1 MGVTELDLTRHK
13 TIADFMKDNNSVR
26 VVVGPVGSGKS
37 TGVGCGE
44 LVRRALMQEPSPKDN
59 IRYFKALIVRNTQP
73 ELRKTTLKTWL
84 GMYPETLGKFNN
96 TALTHHIKVPATDDV
111 PGLDLL
117 VEFTGL
123 DGPQDAAKLL
133 SWEGTLIW
141 FNEAKEINKEIVDM
155 ATARVGRYPS
165 MKQGGVMPT
174 WYGLIMDTNP
184 YTSGHWLD
192 KLEKDTPANWT
203 FYRQPPGVLEM
214 QKTEEGWVSLEPT
227 WPLSITDP
235 QYIHAGGGCD
245 WAVNPKAE
253 NLNYLPVNRNID
265 PTGNPLLGG
274 GYYAAL
280 VQGKDK
286 SYISIYLQGKN
297 GALTSD
303 QAVIPEFDNNTMV
316 SSDSTYNPG
325 LPLQCGID
333 FGAGTLNPAAVFGQ
347 LDPIHNRWTVLREVV
362 CQGMGLLQFAD
373 QMNITINEHFPQA
386 QGEIQI
392 WGDPAG
398 LQRDG
403 VEMKTYFDHLRLK
416 GLIALPAPTNKIDVR
431 IECIRTP
438 MLRYSNGKPSFLVNP
453 KCAVLV
459 EALTEKWCYN
469 RLNVAGEVRFDDK
482 PNKSHPY
489 SDVADA
495 LGYMLSGG
503 GEHATITSGKRHGN
517 MGNGFILNTDWDVF

>member
-1 MGVTELDLTRHK
+1 MGITQLDLSYHK
-13 TIADFMKDNNSVR
+13 TIWDFMNDDKPVR
-26 VVVGPVGSGKS
+26 IVVGPVGSGKS

-44 LVRRALMQEPSPKDN
+44 IVRRAFMQEPSPIDN
-59 IRYFKALIVRNTQP
+59 VRYFKALVVRNTQP

-96 TALTHHIKVPATDDV
+96 TALTHHIKVPPHKDGT

-123 DGPQDAAKLL
+123 DGPQDASKLL

-165 MKQGGVMPT
+165 IKQGGVMPT

-192 KLEKDTPANWT
+192 KLEKDTPNNWS

-214 QKTEEGWVSLEPT
+214 QKTEEGWTSLEPR
-227 WPLSITDP
+227 WPLTVTDP
-235 QYIHAGGGCD
+235 EYIHHGGGCD
-245 WAVNPKAE
+245 WAVNQKAE
-253 NLNYLPVNRNID
+253 NLPYLPVSRSIE
-265 PTGNPLLGG
+265 PTGDPLKSG

-286 SYISIYLQGKN
+286 SYIQIYVQGKN

-303 QAVIPEFDNNTMV
+303 QAVIPEFDGNTMI
-316 SSDSTYNPG
+316 SSDTAYNPG
-325 LPLQCGID
+325 LTLQCGID

-347 LDPIHNRWTVLREVV
+347 LDPVHNRWIILKELA
-362 CQGMGLLQFAD
+362 CGNMGLLQFAD
-373 QMNITINEHFPQA
+373 QLLTSIKKDF
-386 QGEIQI
+386 QGSTDIQI

-403 VEMKTYFDHLRLK
+403 VSMKSYFDHLRLK
-416 GLIALPAPTNKIDVR
+416 GLHALPAPSNKIDIR

-438 MLRYSNGKPSFLVNP
+438 MLRYSEGRPAFLVNP
-453 KCAVLV
+453 KCQVLID
-459 EALTEKWCYN
+459 ALTEKWCYK
-469 RLNVAGEVRFDDK
+469 RLNVAGELRYDDK
-482 PNKSHPY
+482 PCKDHPH

-495 LGYMLSGG
+495 LGYLLSGG
-503 GEHATITSGKRHGN
+503 GEHFSLIAGKRN
-517 MGNGFILNTDWDVF
+517 SSMGDGFVMNNDWEVI